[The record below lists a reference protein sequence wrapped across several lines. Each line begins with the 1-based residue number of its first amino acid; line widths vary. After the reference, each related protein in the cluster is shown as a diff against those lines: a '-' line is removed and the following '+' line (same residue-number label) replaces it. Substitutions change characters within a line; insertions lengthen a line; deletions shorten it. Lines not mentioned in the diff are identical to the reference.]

1 MSKTIQQVHEA
12 AKAFRAQF
20 RPLIEILDEVAE
32 LDNLANTRRELEA
45 GVETARAEQERLED
59 LNALAL
65 KELNGVRE
73 DIKKA
78 KQQAKAQAQQV
89 SETIAADREK
99 ADAEAARVRAEVSA
113 SIAEMQTAGAAEV
126 AEAKAKVKALEEEAG
141 VLEVR
146 LDMLRKA
153 IASIVV
159 GATE

>member
-32 LDNLANTRRELEA
+32 LNNLANTRRELETA
-45 GVETARAEQERLED
+45 VETARAEQERLRD
-59 LNALAL
+59 LKAASL
-65 KELNGVRE
+65 KELNSARE
-73 DIKKA
+73 DIEKIKRLA
-78 KQQAKAQAQQV
+78 EVQSQQV
-89 SETIAADREK
+89 AKDIADARETAA
-99 ADAEAARVRAEVSA
+99 AEAARIGAEVSA
-113 SIAEMQTAGAAEV
+113 SIAEMQTASAAEV
-126 AEAKAKVKALEEEAG
+126 AEAKARVKALEEEAG
-141 VLEVR
+141 VLEAR

>member
-1 MSKTIQQVHEA
+1 MSKTIEQVHEA

-45 GVETARAEQERLED
+45 GVEAARAEQERLGD
-59 LNALAL
+59 LNAVAL
-65 KELNGVRE
+65 KELNDARE
-73 DIKKA
+73 DTKKA
-78 KQQAKAQAQQV
+78 KRQGELQSQQV
-89 SETIAADREK
+89 ARAISDAREIAAE
-99 ADAEAARVRAEVSA
+99 EAARIGAEVSA

-126 AEAKAKVKALEEEAG
+126 AEAKARVKALEEEAG
-141 VLEVR
+141 VLEAR

>member
-1 MSKTIQQVHEA
+1 MSMTIQQVHEA

-20 RPLIEILDEVAE
+20 RPFIEVLDEVAE
-32 LDNLANTRRELEA
+32 LNNLANTRRELETA
-45 GVETARAEQERLED
+45 VETARAEQERLGD
-59 LNALAL
+59 LNAAAL
-65 KELNGVRE
+65 KELNDASV

-99 ADAEAARVRAEVSA
+99 ADAEAARVRADVSA

-153 IASIVV
+153 IANIVV

>member
-45 GVETARAEQERLED
+45 GVETARAEQERLGG
-59 LNALAL
+59 LNAAAL
-65 KELNGVRE
+65 EELNGVRE

-78 KQQAKAQAQQV
+78 KRQGELQSRQV
-89 SETIAADREK
+89 AEDISRAREVAAE
-99 ADAEAARVRAEVSA
+99 EAARVRAEVS
-113 SIAEMQTAGAAEV
+113 SGIAEQQAVGAAAV
-126 AEAKAKVKALEEEAG
+126 AEAEAKVAGLKEEAE

>member
-32 LDNLANTRRELEA
+32 LTDLANARQELA
-45 GVETARAEQERLED
+45 TAVETAGTEQERLRD
-59 LNALAL
+59 LNAASL
-65 KELNGVRE
+65 KELNNARE
-73 DIKKA
+73 DIEKIKHLA
-78 KQQAKAQAQQV
+78 EVQSQQV
-89 SETIAADREK
+89 AKDI
-99 ADAEAARVRAEVSA
+99 ADARETAAEEAARIGAEVSA
-113 SIAEMQTAGAAEV
+113 SIAEMQTASAAEV
-126 AEAKAKVKALEEEAG
+126 AEAKARVKALEEEAG
-141 VLEVR
+141 VLEAR

>member
-32 LDNLANTRRELEA
+32 LTDLANTRQELETA
-45 GVETARAEQERLED
+45 VETARAEQERLRD
-59 LNALAL
+59 LNAASLE
-65 KELNGVRE
+65 ELNNARE
-73 DIKKA
+73 DIEKIKRLA
-78 KQQAKAQAQQV
+78 EVQSQQV
-89 SETIAADREK
+89 AKDI
-99 ADAEAARVRAEVSA
+99 ADARETAAEEAARISAEVSA
-113 SIAEMQTAGAAEV
+113 SIAGMQTASAAEV
-126 AEAKAKVKALEEEAG
+126 AEAKARVEALEEEAG
-141 VLEVR
+141 VLEAR

>member
-45 GVETARAEQERLED
+45 GVEAARAEQERLGD
-59 LNALAL
+59 LNAVAL
-65 KELNGVRE
+65 KELNDARE
-73 DIKKA
+73 DTKKA
-78 KQQAKAQAQQV
+78 KRQGELQSQQV
-89 SETIAADREK
+89 ARAISDARETAAE
-99 ADAEAARVRAEVSA
+99 EAARISAEVSA
-113 SIAEMQTAGAAEV
+113 SIAEMQTASAAEV
-126 AEAKAKVKALEEEAG
+126 AEAKARVKALEEEAG
-141 VLEVR
+141 VLEAR

>member
-32 LDNLANTRRELEA
+32 LTDLANTRQELETA
-45 GVETARAEQERLED
+45 VETARAEQERLGD
-59 LNALAL
+59 LNAASL
-65 KELNGVRE
+65 KELNNARE
-73 DIKKA
+73 DIEKMKRLA
-78 KQQAKAQAQQV
+78 EVQSQQV
-89 SETIAADREK
+89 AKDI
-99 ADAEAARVRAEVSA
+99 ADARETAAEEAARIGAEVSA

-126 AEAKAKVKALEEEAG
+126 AEAKAEVKALKEEAG
-141 VLEVR
+141 VLEAR

>member
-32 LDNLANTRRELEA
+32 LTDLANTRQELETA
-45 GVETARAEQERLED
+45 VETARAEQERLRD
-59 LNALAL
+59 LNAVAL
-65 KELNGVRE
+65 KELNNARE
-73 DIKKA
+73 DIEKVKRLA
-78 KQQAKAQAQQV
+78 EVQSQQV
-89 SETIAADREK
+89 AKDI
-99 ADAEAARVRAEVSA
+99 ADARETAAEEAARISAEVSA
-113 SIAEMQTAGAAEV
+113 SIAEMQTASAAEV

-141 VLEVR
+141 VLEAR

>member
-32 LDNLANTRRELEA
+32 LTDLANARQELA
-45 GVETARAEQERLED
+45 TAVETAGTEQERLRD
-59 LNALAL
+59 LNAASL
-65 KELNGVRE
+65 KELNNARE
-73 DIKKA
+73 DIEKIKHLA
-78 KQQAKAQAQQV
+78 EVQSQQV
-89 SETIAADREK
+89 AKDI
-99 ADAEAARVRAEVSA
+99 ADARETAAEEAARVRAEVSA

-141 VLEVR
+141 VLEAR